1 MEKASSKMES
11 PLEIRS
17 IADATDEEIKYIDDR
32 RKGLIK
38 SLATPWKKYN
48 NVAMGGIEWHTLH
61 TIGGMS
67 GSGKTAIL
75 NQLETELVEL
85 NPDEKFDILSFNF
98 EMLARN
104 LVGRKISKA
113 TGISVQD
120 LHSGK
125 EGISLS
131 DADYNKVVAT
141 REKLKGMPIYYV
153 DTAGTVNEIL
163 QTIKAFSK
171 RNPDRGILMTL
182 DHTLLVN
189 GTANEVERI
198 VLVNLVKE
206 LKRAIKYFKSVGRNF
221 ACVILTQL
229 NRQIEESDRMAEPSS
244 ENFPKKKDIF
254 GGDALYQMSDV
265 VMVTMNPFQQGLE
278 VYGPNKWPTKGF
290 LYWHFIKVR
299 EGEPVTAKMVNKL
312 AINTVEDYY
321 APDPRMVL
329 NLND

>member
-1 MEKASSKMES
+1 MEKDLSKEDC
-11 PLEIRS
+11 PLEIKS

-32 RKGLIK
+32 RKGNVK

-48 NVAMGGIEWHTLH
+48 NVAMGGIEWHTIH

-75 NQLETELVEL
+75 NQLETELIEL
-85 NPDEKFDILSFNF
+85 NPNEKFDILSFNF

-104 LVGRKISKA
+104 LVGRKLSKF

-125 EGISLS
+125 EGLALS
-131 DADYNKVVAT
+131 DADYQKVLSNQQ
-141 REKLKGMPIYYV
+141 KLKSMPIYYV

-163 QTIKAFSK
+163 KTIVAFSK

-198 VLVNLVKE
+198 VLVNLVKG
-206 LKRAIKYFKSVGRNF
+206 LKMAIKYFKKMNRNF
-221 ACVILTQL
+221 SCVILTQL
-229 NRQIEESDRMAEPSS
+229 NRSIEESDRMAEPGSQ
-244 ENFPKKKDIF
+244 NFPKKKDIF

-265 VMVTMNPFQQGLE
+265 VMVTMNPYQLGME
-278 VYGPNKWPTKGF
+278 VYGPYKWPTKGF
-290 LYWHFIKVR
+290 LYWHFLKVR
-299 EGEPVTAKMVNKL
+299 EGESVVTKMVNKL
-312 AINTVEDYY
+312 AINTVEDFIN
-321 APDPRMVL
+321 PDTMVL
-329 NLND
+329 NLNS

>member
-1 MEKASSKMES
+1 MEKDSSNQRS
-11 PLEIRS
+11 FLEIRS
-17 IADATDEEIKYIDDR
+17 IADAADEEIKYIDDR

-85 NPDEKFDILSFNF
+85 NPNEKFDILSFNF

-104 LVGRKISKA
+104 LVGRKISKE
-113 TGISVQD
+113 TGITMQD

-125 EGISLS
+125 EGITLT
-131 DADYNKVVAT
+131 DADYQKVLAT
-141 REKLKGMPIYYV
+141 RNKMRSLPIYYV
-153 DTAGTVNEIL
+153 DTAGTVSDIMHTLLE
-163 QTIKAFSK
+163 FSK

-198 VLVNLVKE
+198 VLVNLVKQI
-206 LKRAIKYFKSVGRNF
+206 KVAIKYFKKKNRNF

-229 NRQIEESDRMAEPSS
+229 NRSIEESDRMAEPGSQ
-244 ENFPKKKDIF
+244 NFPKKKDIF

-265 VMVTMNPFQQGLE
+265 VMVTMNPYQQGME
-278 VYGPNKWPTKGF
+278 VYGPNKWPTRGF

-299 EGEPVTAKMVNKL
+299 EGEPVVTKMVNKL
-312 AINTVEDYY
+312 AINTVEDFYN
-321 APDPRMVL
+321 PDPRIL
-329 NLND
+329 NLNG

>member
-1 MEKASSKMES
+1 MEKNSSNVDC

-17 IADATDEEIKYIDDR
+17 IKDATDEEIKYIDDR
-32 RKGLIK
+32 RHGRIK

-48 NVAMGGIEWHTLH
+48 NVSMGGIEWHTMH

-75 NQLETELVEL
+75 NQLETELIQL
-85 NPDEKFDILSFNF
+85 NPNEKFDILSFNF

-104 LVGRKISKA
+104 LVGRKISKEI
-113 TGISVQD
+113 GISVQD

-125 EGISLS
+125 EGLMLS

-141 REKLKGMPIYYV
+141 RQKLKNMPIYYV
-153 DTAGTVNEIL
+153 DTAGTVNEML
-163 QTIKAFSK
+163 RTIIAFSK
-171 RNPDRGILMTL
+171 RNPGRGLLMTL

-189 GTANEVERI
+189 GSAGEVERI

-206 LKRAIKYFKSVGRNF
+206 LKRAIKHFKSIGKNF
-221 ACVILTQL
+221 SCIILTQL
-229 NRQIEESDRMAEPSS
+229 NRNIEESDRMAEPGSQ
-244 ENFPKKKDIF
+244 NFPKKKDIF

-265 VMVTMNPFQQGLE
+265 VLVTMNPFQQGMD
-278 VYGPNKWPTKGF
+278 VYGPSKWTTKGF

-299 EGEPVTAKMVNKL
+299 EGEPIIAKMVNKL
-312 AINTVEDYY
+312 AINTVEDYV
-321 APDPRMVL
+321 ASNPGML
-329 NLND
+329 NLNN